1 MAGRAGRRGKD
12 TEGHVYIFTDN
23 LPSTSTLMRVIE
35 PSRDMITS
43 RFRIQYPMIVN
54 IMQVEELSLESV
66 LSHSFAESVRM
77 RNLDRC
83 NFKEVCNAYMRC

>member
-12 TEGHVYIFTDN
+12 TEGHVYMLTRD
-23 LPSTSTLMRVIE
+23 LPNTATIMRVIE
-35 PSRDMITS
+35 PSKDMITS
-43 RFRIQYPMIVN
+43 QFRIKYSMIVN

-77 RNLDRC
+77 RELDRF
-83 NFKEVCNAYMRC
+83 NVKEVC